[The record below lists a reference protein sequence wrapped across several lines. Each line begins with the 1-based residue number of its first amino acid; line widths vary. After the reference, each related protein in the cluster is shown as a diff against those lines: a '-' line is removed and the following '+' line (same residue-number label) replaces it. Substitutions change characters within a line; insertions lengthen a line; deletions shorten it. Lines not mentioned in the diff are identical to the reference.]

1 MEDKIG
7 SPKMDDKKFQALNQK
22 ASFEKAKT
30 KRIKDRRFQVVTAIT
45 LRSEQIHSLPH
56 K

>member
-30 KRIKDRRFQVVTAIT
+30 KRIKDLITIEEALKGRR
-45 LRSEQIHSLPH
+45 
-56 K
+56 